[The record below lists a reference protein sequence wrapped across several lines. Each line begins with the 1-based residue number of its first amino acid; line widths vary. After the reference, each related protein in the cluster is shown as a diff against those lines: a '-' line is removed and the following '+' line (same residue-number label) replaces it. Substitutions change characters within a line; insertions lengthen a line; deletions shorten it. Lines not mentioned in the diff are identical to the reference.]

1 MQLGFLKFYKKTKGT
16 TFMDCLLAVDFMSAD
31 LTGAVFLIIVI
42 YIVLNL
48 KKRLPTKPTLEAVI
62 ITRLT
67 LQEQNSKAQF
77 SLTGLKGFGKT
88 RHYRTIKLSR
98 KDSSVH

>member
-1 MQLGFLKFYKKTKGT
+1 MQLGFLQFYLKTKGT
-16 TFMDCLLAVDFMSAD
+16 TFMDCSLLAVDFMSAD
-31 LTGAVFLIIVI
+31 LTGAVLIIVI

-48 KKRLPTKPTLEAVI
+48 KSDCQKPTLEAVI

-77 SLTGLKGFGKT
+77 SLTGLKGLLAK
-88 RHYRTIKLSR
+88 HDII
-98 KDSSVH
+98 VQ